1 MHRNLTSEARITIGT
16 DTMFTFSGNNIFC
29 QTCWEWTAPDKLI
42 IILEALS
49 AYSTYALHF
58 ALGFILVIMLFQE
71 LTMST
76 KSIGRAIAFKVM
88 PPVTFNVSICYFQAR
103 PTISAK
109 HFSIASLSSIMLT
122 KVSSKSDAY
131 VPSCLAAI
139 TRVFK
144 ATCVSINALLETFS
158 SIETYRCE
166 RISRIAL
173 FISAAAV
180 DAAPT
185 IIAVN
190 TVLAVDVQLFKPWN
204 VRTDSGC

>member
-16 DTMFTFSGNNIFC
+16 DTVFTFSGNNIFC
-29 QTCWEWTAPDKLI
+29 QTCWEWPAPDKLI
-42 IILEALS
+42 IILEALG
-49 AYSTYALHF
+49 AHSTFTLHL
-58 ALGFILVIMLFQE
+58 ARVILIIMLFQE

-88 PPVTFNVSICYFQAR
+88 PPMTFNVSICYFQAR
-103 PTISAK
+103 PTISTK
-109 HFSIASLSSIMLT
+109 HLIIASLSSIMLT
-122 KVSSKSDAY
+122 KVSSKSY
-131 VPSCLAAI
+131 TNVPSCLATI

-144 ATCVSINALLETFS
+144 ATCLSINALLETFS
-158 SIETYRCE
+158 SIEAYRCE

-185 IIAVN
+185 IITVN
-190 TVLAVDVQLFKPWN
+190 TVLAVDVQLFQPRN